1 MHCSANVG
9 KKGDSALFFGLSG
22 TGKTTLSTDPNRYLI
37 GDDEHAWSDDGI
49 FNIEGGCYAKVI
61 NLSPEAEPDIYET
74 TRKFGTIL
82 ENVSIDVRTRR
93 IDLSD
98 DSFTE
103 NTRASY
109 PITHL
114 PNIVPTGRAGHPTN
128 IIFLTYDAFGVLPP
142 VAKLDI
148 NQAMY
153 HFISGYTA
161 KVAGTEKGVKEPK
174 STFSTCFGAPFMIH
188 HQLFMQSY

>member
-1 MHCSANVG
+1 
-9 KKGDSALFFGLSG
+9 
-22 TGKTTLSTDPNRYLI
+22 
-37 GDDEHAWSDDGI
+37 
-49 FNIEGGCYAKVI
+49 
-61 NLSPEAEPDIYET
+61 
-74 TRKFGTIL
+74 
-82 ENVSIDVRTRR
+82 
-93 IDLSD
+93 LSD

-114 PNIVPTGRAGHPTN
+114 PNIVPSGKAGHPSN

-161 KVAGTEKGVKEPK
+161 KVAGTEKGIKEPK
-174 STFSTCFGAPFMIH
+174 STFSACLEH
-188 HQLFMQSY
+188 LL